1 MRNFGSEDTRQV
13 QRIVLQYE
21 VFCEVLFVN
30 LSNPLIA
37 QLLEQWTVE
46 FIDIHLSLVEFWLKG
61 FFNFWFLIW
70 CVAVQVSSQTGEDST
85 ARDTQT
91 DDIVMVNRWVQ
102 WPPEDLRGWGLDDGD
117 DYDDVI
123 TSGDVAN
130 ILLSDK
136 ESIGL
141 AKFLQSA
148 SQVRF
153 PYWEVQNFLDTKFLQ
168 WFQNFTRCWVTNGP
182 LLI

>member
-1 MRNFGSEDTRQV
+1 M
-13 QRIVLQYE
+13 
-21 VFCEVLFVN
+21 
-30 LSNPLIA
+30 
-37 QLLEQWTVE
+37 
-46 FIDIHLSLVEFWLKG
+46 
-61 FFNFWFLIW
+61 
-70 CVAVQVSSQTGEDST
+70 QVSSQTGEDST

-117 DYDDVI
+117 DYDDVM

-136 ESIGL
+136 ESMGL

-153 PYWEVQNFLDTKFLQ
+153 PYWEVQNFKFLQ
-168 WFQNFTRCWVTNGP
+168 RFQNFTRCWVTNGP